1 MALSLNLRYKL
12 NTVINILEQQTLVT
26 NDYWLEAQNISCF
39 KNGYEVVKDLNLK
52 LKYTENVILIGPNGS
67 GKSSLL
73 ELINRNIYPV
83 IKKDT
88 VFKIF
93 NKELINIWEVRKK
106 ISSVNNDI
114 KSRIN
119 PNLKVIDLII
129 SGLYGKY
136 CKISNKSES
145 DVSCAKDL
153 INKMSLTNLS
163 QKYFAHLSEG
173 EKQIVLI
180 ARALIKKPEILIL
193 DEPIAN
199 LDLKSKFYVIDQIN
213 ELTKLNSKIICITHD
228 ISMITEIYN
237 RIIMLKD
244 RMIIADG
251 NQRETINNENI
262 NNLFDIK
269 IEVIKEKG
277 TWHIYR
283 KTK

>member
-1 MALSLNLRYKL
+1 MPSK
-12 NTVINILEQQTLVT
+12 
-26 NDYWLEAQNISCF
+26 YWLEAKNISSI

-52 LKYTENVILIGPNGS
+52 LKYCENVVLIGPNGS

-73 ELINRNIYPV
+73 ELINRNIYP
-83 IKKDT
+83 ILKKDS

-93 NKELINIWEVRKK
+93 NEELINIWELRKK
-106 ISSVNNDI
+106 ISIVNHDI
-114 KSRIN
+114 KTRIN
-119 PNLKVIDLII
+119 PKLKVFDLIN

-136 CKISNKSES
+136 CKISYKSEKNDS
-145 DVSCAKDL
+145 LVENL
-153 INKMSLTNLS
+153 IKKMSLTKLS

-180 ARALIKKPEILIL
+180 ARALIIKPQILIL

-199 LDLKSKFYVIDQIN
+199 LDLKSKFYVIDQID

-237 RIIMLKD
+237 RVIMIKD

-251 NQRETINNENI
+251 RQKETLNNKNI
-262 NNLFDIK
+262 NYLFDINIDIAK
-269 IEVIKEKG
+269 HKG
-277 TWHIYR
+277 NWHIYR
-283 KTK
+283 KSKI